1 MKEQF
6 PRTLPRTTMK
16 EWASL
21 LSAFPLLLGMI
32 LTFYNAVRVFR
43 KTGVTGWDFY
53 PIVFGILLM
62 AWTPLVHVRAELL
75 DLRARV
81 KTLEDERVQGK

>member
-21 LSAFPLLLGMI
+21 LSVFPLLLGMI
-32 LTFYNAVRVFR
+32 LTIYNAVRVFR
-43 KTGVTGWDFY
+43 KTGVTAWDFY

-62 AWTPLVHVRAELL
+62 AWTPLVHVRAELW